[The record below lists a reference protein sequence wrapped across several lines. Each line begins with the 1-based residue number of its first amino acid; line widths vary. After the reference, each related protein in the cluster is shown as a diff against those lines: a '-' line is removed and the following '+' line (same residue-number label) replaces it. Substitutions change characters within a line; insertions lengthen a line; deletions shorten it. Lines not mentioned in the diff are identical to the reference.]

1 MEQNN
6 FSQVIRV
13 ELKTPPSKNVQR
25 MVSKVTETSYMVSSV
40 DISSSSTSSGGNNK
54 NTQNS
59 QSSN

>member
-13 ELKTPPSKNVQR
+13 ELKTPPSKNDQR
-25 MVSKVTETSYMVSSV
+25 MVSKVTGTSYMVSSV
-40 DISSSSTSSGGNNK
+40 DVSSTSTSSGGNNQ

-59 QSSN
+59 QSNN